1 MFVTVNERLA
11 GRLSEHPPRG
21 LHCSSWGFPADRS
34 AQWPRLCCSVHLEP
48 QPGTD
53 LGLAPPPK
61 AAGPS
66 VSAATIKSRWRC
78 QQPPR
83 CPPAR
88 SLLSSLTQH
97 PGSLCIAKS
106 DPAIHKRLQGLS
118 LTPSSSLLCQF
129 LPLSSRPAL
138 PQPHGPCSCFW
149 NMPSWLSPQYLLRG
163 KLRPPDSAG
172 RLLAA
177 TGSSESQ
184 WCKCPCSEKPFP
196 ASSSSPQRAFHP
208 PPGS

>member
-1 MFVTVNERLA
+1 MNVWRDACQNIPPGGCTALVGASRLIGLPNGHDSAARSIWSLSRGLTRAWLPLQRPRVQVFLLPPSSLA
-11 GRLSEHPPRG
+11 GDANSL
-21 LHCSSWGFPADRS
+21 
-34 AQWPRLCCSVHLEP
+34 
-48 QPGTD
+48 
-53 LGLAPPPK
+53 LAALPH
-61 AAGPS
+61 
-66 VSAATIKSRWRC
+66 
-78 QQPPR
+78 
-83 CPPAR
+83 

-138 PQPHGPCSCFW
+138 SQPHGPCSCFW

-184 WCKCPCSEKPFP
+184 RCKCPCSEKPFP